1 MMAEDLIKR
10 EDALQALVESDVRGY
25 EYRQLED
32 AINAIPS
39 AVIGENRNEYV
50 ETRNDGN
57 TVESYLEEYEGQML

>member
-1 MMAEDLIKR
+1 MRDTIYR

-32 AINAIPS
+32 AIKAIPS

>member
-25 EYRQLED
+25 EYRQMEE
-32 AINAIPS
+32 AIKAIPS